1 MRISDVH
8 DELRD
13 WWNRDA
19 HTYDDSPSHA
29 ASDPVE
35 AAAWRSALRRALPA
49 PPARV
54 LDAGAG
60 TGSMSLLAAE
70 LGYRVTALDLSEGM
84 LSQAERKAAGRGID
98 LDLVHGPAH
107 EPPEGPFD
115 AVMERHL
122 IWTAPDPVEILRA
135 WRRVTADGGRLVMFE
150 GSWGSSGPVDRLREA
165 STHIFRRVYGIEHDH
180 HDEYR
185 PELRERLPLS
195 NMAGPGPLIESI
207 VRAGWK
213 AVRLARLRDVEW
225 ARREIAPPVLRWLE
239 AEPMWVLVA
248 DA

>member
-1 MRISDVH
+1 MSDVH
-8 DELRD
+8 DELRE

-35 AAAWRSALRRALPA
+35 AAAWRAALRRCLPDA
-49 PPARV
+49 PARV

-70 LGYRVTALDLSEGM
+70 LGHRVTALDLSEGM
-84 LSQAERKAAGRGID
+84 LAQAERKAAERGID
-98 LDLVHGPAH
+98 LELVHGPAH

-115 AVMERHL
+115 AVIERHL
-122 IWTAPDPVEILRA
+122 IWTAPDPVAILRS
-135 WRRVTADGGRLVMFE
+135 WRRVANSGGRLVMFE
-150 GSWGSSGPVDRLREA
+150 GSWGSSGPMDRLREKA
-165 STHIFRRVYGIEHDH
+165 AGVVQRAYRLPDDH

-185 PELRERLPLS
+185 PELREVLPLS
-195 NMAGPGPLIESI
+195 NMSGPGPLIEA
-207 VRAGWK
+207 VYRAGWR
-213 AVRLARLRDVEW
+213 AVRLWRLRDVEW
-225 ARREIAPPVLRWLE
+225 ARREAAPPVLRWLE
-239 AEPMWVLVA
+239 SVPMWALIA